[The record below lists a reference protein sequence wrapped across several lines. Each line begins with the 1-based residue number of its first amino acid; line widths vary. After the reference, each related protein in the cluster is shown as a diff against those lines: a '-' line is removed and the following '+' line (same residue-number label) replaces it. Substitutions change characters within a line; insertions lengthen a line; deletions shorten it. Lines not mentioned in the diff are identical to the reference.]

1 MFTDREGII
10 KLQNY
15 ENQYSCR
22 WEIKG
27 MYSKQNS
34 LILSTYRKFH
44 FFLQKNL
51 KFSYFEEIL
60 RIIIKNMPYIEILSR
75 LHIAWAEL

>member
-1 MFTDREGII
+1 MKNLGCNAKVFTDREGII

-27 MYSKQNS
+27 MYLKRIS
-34 LILSTYRKFH
+34 LILSTR
-44 FFLQKNL
+44 
-51 KFSYFEEIL
+51 
-60 RIIIKNMPYIEILSR
+60 
-75 LHIAWAEL
+75 